1 MKYFK
6 RLVGEKVYLSPMNIE
21 DAEIY
26 LKWFNDLNTISYLT
40 FSNKVTTLE
49 TEKKFINS
57 VIENG
62 EPTFAIIDLETDK
75 LIGNCGLT
83 SIDNTMRIATLG
95 IVIGEEEYRSK
106 GYGTEA
112 LRLLVEFGF
121 NYLNLNNIMLI
132 VYEFN
137 QRAINSYKKV
147 GFKEMGR
154 RRQARFINGKYHDI
168 IYMDLLAEEFE
179 GGYIKNNII

>member
-6 RLVGEKVYLSPMNIE
+6 RLVGEKVYLSPMNVD
-21 DAEIY
+21 DAETY
-26 LKWFNDLNTISYLT
+26 TKWLSDLNTITYLSFT
-40 FSNKVTTLE
+40 SKVATVEMEKKYLSETLE
-49 TEKKFINS
+49 KDGTH
-57 VIENG
+57 
-62 EPTFAIIDLETDK
+62 FAIIDAKTDK
-75 LIGNCGLT
+75 LIGNCSLD
-83 SIDNTMRIATLG
+83 SIDNIMRTATLG
-95 IVIGEEEYRSK
+95 IFIGEEEYRSK

-112 LRLLVEFGF
+112 MRLLIEFGF
-121 NYLNLNNIMLI
+121 NYLNLNNIMLM
-132 VYEFN
+132 VYAFN

-179 GGYIKNNII
+179 GGYIQNNII